1 MDGSSLAGGDGS
13 SAAGPATAATSDK
26 GAEDEQMTKEFR
38 WLLKEEVR
46 GGRKNGREIVC
57 VCVVLV
63 KCVAD
68 GCAP

>member
-13 SAAGPATAATSDK
+13 SAAGPATAAMSDK

-46 GGRKNGREIVC
+46 GVKRMKRDC

-68 GCAP
+68 GGAP